1 MNSRKPTKKGIETR
15 LAHEGE
21 DRLEHQGAVV
31 PPLYQNSLF
40 VFKDW
45 DDIDAAF
52 SDRTARPIYS
62 RLTNPTTILAEKKIA
77 ALAGD
82 GYAARLTASGMGA
95 VSAAVMNSVKAGDH
109 IVAVKNIYGPTNN
122 FINRYLADKM
132 NVSVSFVP
140 GDDPVQFE
148 KAINENTRLIMLE
161 SPSSAIFG
169 LQDIAAV
176 AKLARSRGIRT
187 MIDNTWATPL
197 WQKALDMGIDMEVH
211 SVSKYLGGHSD
222 IVAGAIVARP
232 GIIHDI
238 IVNESELLGATI
250 APYTSWL
257 LIRSLRTLPMRLKSH
272 AESAAQVAHFLE
284 SHPGIKSVHWPG
296 LESHPQHA
304 LAKSQMR
311 GFTGLMS
318 FTLDTEDIDAI
329 KQFVNSLEVFQIG
342 VSWGGHESLVYAPAI
357 SYLKELPP
365 ERFADLGISAGDIR
379 ISVGLETPEDLLDDL
394 NNALK
399 HLT

>member
-1 MNSRKPTKKGIETR
+1 MSRKKGIETR

-21 DRLEHQGAVV
+21 ERLEHQGAVV

-40 VFKDW
+40 VFRDW

-62 RLTNPTTILAEKKIA
+62 RLTNPTTLLAEQKVA
-77 ALAGD
+77 ALAGE

-95 VSAAVMNSVKAGDH
+95 ISAAVMNSVNAGDH

-122 FINRYLADKM
+122 FINRYLAEKM

-140 GDDPVQFE
+140 GHDPAQFE
-148 KAINENTRLIMLE
+148 AALTDNTRLIMLE
-161 SPSSAIFG
+161 SPSSAVFG
-169 LQDIAAV
+169 LQDIRAV
-176 AKLARSRGIRT
+176 AELARSRGIRT

-197 WQKALDMGIDMEVH
+197 WQKALDMGIDIEVH

-222 IVAGAIVARP
+222 IVAGAIVAHP
-232 GIIHDI
+232 EIIHDI

-250 APYTSWL
+250 APHTSWL
-257 LIRSLRTLPMRLKSH
+257 LIRSLRTLPMRLKTH
-272 AESAAQVAHFLE
+272 AESATRVAHFLE
-284 SHPGIKSVHWPG
+284 THPGVKTVHWPG
-296 LESHPQHA
+296 LESNPQHA
-304 LAKSQMR
+304 LACRQMQ

-318 FTLDTEDIDAI
+318 FTLATEDLDAI
-329 KQFVNSLEVFQIG
+329 KRFVNTLEVFQIG

-365 ERFADLGISAGDIR
+365 ERFADLGISLGDIR

-394 NNALK
+394 GQALE
-399 HLT
+399 HLS

>member
-1 MNSRKPTKKGIETR
+1 MSRKKGIETR

-21 DRLEHQGAVV
+21 ERLEHQGAVV

-40 VFKDW
+40 VFRDW

-62 RLTNPTTILAEKKIA
+62 RLTNPTTLLAEQKVA
-77 ALAGD
+77 ALAGE

-95 VSAAVMNSVKAGDH
+95 ISAAVMNSVNAGDH

-122 FINRYLADKM
+122 FINRYLAEKM

-140 GDDPVQFE
+140 GHDPAQFE
-148 KAINENTRLIMLE
+148 AALTDSTRLIMLE
-161 SPSSAIFG
+161 SPSSAVFG
-169 LQDIAAV
+169 LQDIRAV
-176 AKLARSRGIRT
+176 AELARSRGIRT

-197 WQKALDMGIDMEVH
+197 WQKALDMGIDIEVH

-222 IVAGAIVARP
+222 IVAGAIVAHP
-232 GIIHDI
+232 EIIHDI

-250 APYTSWL
+250 APHTSWL
-257 LIRSLRTLPMRLKSH
+257 LIRSLRTLPMRLKTH
-272 AESAAQVAHFLE
+272 AESATRVAHFLE
-284 SHPGIKSVHWPG
+284 THPGVKTVHWPG

-304 LAKSQMR
+304 LACRQMQ

-318 FTLDTEDIDAI
+318 FTLATEDLDAI
-329 KQFVNSLEVFQIG
+329 KRFVNTLEVFQIG

-365 ERFADLGISAGDIR
+365 ERFADLGISLGDIR
-379 ISVGLETPEDLLDDL
+379 ISIGLETPEDLLDDL
-394 NNALK
+394 GQALE
-399 HLT
+399 HLS

>member
-1 MNSRKPTKKGIETR
+1 MSRKKGIETR

-52 SDRTARPIYS
+52 ADRTSRPIYT
-62 RLTNPTTILAEKKIA
+62 RLTNPTTLLAEQKIA

-95 VSAAVMNSVKAGDH
+95 VSAAVMNSVDAGDH
-109 IVAVKNIYGPTNN
+109 IVAVKNIYGPANN
-122 FINRYLADKM
+122 LINRYLAGKM
-132 NVSVSFVP
+132 GISVTFVA
-140 GDDPVQFE
+140 GDDPAQFE
-148 KAINENTRLIMLE
+148 AAITDRTRLIMLE
-161 SPSSAIFG
+161 SPSSAVFG
-169 LQDIAAV
+169 LQDIEAV
-176 AKLARSRGIRT
+176 ASLARSKGIRT

-197 WQKALDMGIDMEVH
+197 WQKALDMGVDIEVH

-222 IVAGAIVARP
+222 IVAGVIISRP
-232 GIIHDI
+232 EVIHDI
-238 IVNESELLGATI
+238 IVNESELLGATM

-257 LIRSLRTLPMRLKSH
+257 LVRSLRTLPMRLRTH
-272 AESAAQVAHFLE
+272 AENARAVADYLE
-284 SHPGIKSVHWPG
+284 SHPAIAAVHWPG
-296 LESHPQHA
+296 LESHPQHD
-304 LAKSQMR
+304 LARRQLK

-318 FTLDTEDIDAI
+318 FTLATDDVEAI
-329 KQFVNSLEVFQIG
+329 KRFVNGLDVFRIG

-357 SYLKELPP
+357 SYLRELPP
-365 ERFADLGISAGDIR
+365 ERFADLGISLGDIR
-379 ISVGLETPEDLLDDL
+379 ISVGLETREDILADL
-394 NNALK
+394 EQALA
-399 HLT
+399 HLS